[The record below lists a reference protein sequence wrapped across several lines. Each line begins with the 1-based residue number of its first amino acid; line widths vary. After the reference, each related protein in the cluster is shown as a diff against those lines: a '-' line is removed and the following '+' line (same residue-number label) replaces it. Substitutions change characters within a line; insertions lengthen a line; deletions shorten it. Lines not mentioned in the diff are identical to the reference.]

1 MLFFNK
7 YNKRYE
13 NKLQSLMFFQFI
25 FHLHLKLK
33 PPDLRP
39 ADYSNCSFAFIFS
52 MTKVQSLINNNYSH
66 FRIIKPL
73 KNINP

>member
-7 YNKRYE
+7 YNKRCE
-13 NKLQSLMFFQFI
+13 NKLHSPIFSHFI
-25 FHLHLKLK
+25 FPILLKLK